1 MNILGT
7 FLDEW
12 KLNGRGTDSISDQ
25 VLNEWRTNMTSIQ
38 HKSQSSGHW
47 PLMSFFRSSLQ
58 RRLVVMIFCMAVFP
72 ILLSS
77 VISNFWFQRTLKK
90 STDRELKLSNVL
102 IAQRIEAELR
112 LIQETVGLTFRNF
125 DPRNPNSLN
134 PKAAVTDPD
143 SGKNEEDASILE
155 NVIKVI
161 QQGQKES
168 ADQPTISIR
177 QHLSDLILSKTLY
190 RALDFVD
197 LDGEYIEGYI
207 LDPSSPENWVKRP
220 PENAID
226 FSEDQGFKDF
236 QGLQNSGEW
245 REGNSTRIR
254 TFPMSGG
261 FPGTLISDVDAA
273 RDLQGKVVTPIIPV
287 IHIWA
292 LNRSFVR
299 GEDFRK
305 MRSRFGEFT
314 LVRVEINAREFFEKI
329 LKKNEVSTTTENYE
343 EVFVGLPDGDYFLH
357 PDADCIL
364 CSRSDHGGL
373 SWKNDFP
380 ELVERL
386 RNSESDVFFDTD
398 HGRVVAA
405 QKVNIDKND
414 RDREVVLIRSVP
426 IKDVLQAV
434 TNLRRLTVFLVL
446 IMLLI
451 VVPATLWITRGF
463 TRPIRALVAATDK
476 IAEGDLETDIPVR
489 AEDELGQLADSYEK
503 MKARIRNMIQYL
515 KDRQAVA
522 ESANK
527 AKSTFLANMSHE
539 LRTPLN
545 GILGYAQILK
555 QNPDLTPKQSEGVGV
570 ILRSGEHLLSLI
582 NDILDLSKVEAGR
595 MELHPVN
602 FSLYDLLDNLS
613 RIIELRARQKKIAFK
628 LIRSESLPDVVH
640 GDDSRLRQILMNL
653 LSNAVKF
660 TDHGEVVMIAR
671 MRGDKVHLEVA
682 DTGPGIPPEHL
693 EAIFSPFQQVGRV
706 DRMTEGTGLGLAISR
721 KLTQMLGG
729 ELKVKSEVGKGSRF
743 YFDIHLPEVTDAS
756 LMPQADTT
764 MFWMGT
770 ASKDT
775 GKLEA
780 ARNAAKDQHLII
792 GYEGPRL
799 KVMVVDDKTEN
810 RNILK
815 ELLTPLGFEVFEA
828 DDGEE
833 AVRLFNKEKPGLVLM
848 DLRMP
853 RCDGY
858 EATRRIRALD
868 DGKEPVIITVS
879 ASAFASNR
887 QDSLDAGAT
896 DFIPK
901 PVRRSLLL
909 ETIHQHFGI
918 QWVMKPAGTKAPQDD
933 TGTHAED
940 DGNSQSESAR
950 LPHGRICSSCIAY
963 IDQMSDLA
971 KKGNLKAIDTK
982 LNEMV
987 EALPQMSGFES
998 SLRPL
1003 VRGFKIKEINQMLQE
1018 IREDLLVRA
1027 DETKTQSSDITS
1039 LN

>member
-1 MNILGT
+1 
-7 FLDEW
+7 
-12 KLNGRGTDSISDQ
+12 
-25 VLNEWRTNMTSIQ
+25 MTSIQ

-90 STDRELKLSNVL
+90 STDRELKLSNAL

-112 LIQETVGLTFRNF
+112 LIQDTVGLTFINL
-125 DPRNPNSLN
+125 DPRNLSSSNPEVTNSK
-134 PKAAVTDPD
+134 PE
-143 SGKNEEDASILE
+143 GEEGNSSILD

-161 QQGQKES
+161 QQGQKYTEE
-168 ADQPTISIR
+168 QPVSSMR
-177 QHLSDLILSKTLY
+177 QHLNDLILSKTLY
-190 RALDFVD
+190 RALDFVNTN
-197 LDGEYIEGYI
+197 GEYIEGYI
-207 LDPSSPENWVKRP
+207 LDNSSSENWIKRP
-220 PENAID
+220 PEKNID
-226 FSEDQGFKDF
+226 FTTDQGFKDF
-236 QGLQNSGEW
+236 KDLHNPSG
-245 REGNSTRIR
+245 RS
-254 TFPMSGG
+254 FLMSRRL
-261 FPGTLISDVDAA
+261 PETLISDVDAA
-273 RDLQGKVVTPIIPV
+273 RDMDGKVIAPIIPV

-299 GEDFRK
+299 REG
-305 MRSRFGEFT
+305 SRFGGFT
-314 LVRVEINAREFFEKI
+314 FVRIEINAREFFEKI
-329 LKKNEVSTTTENYE
+329 LKKNEVSTTTENFE

-386 RNSESDVFFDTD
+386 RNTESDVFFDSN

-405 QKVNIDKND
+405 QKVVIDKND
-414 RDREVVLIRSVP
+414 REREVVLIRSVP

-463 TRPIRALVAATDK
+463 TKPIRALVAATDK

-595 MELHPVN
+595 MELHPVD

-660 TDHGEVVMIAR
+660 TDNGEVVMIAR

-682 DTGPGIPPEHL
+682 DTGPGIPMEHL

-756 LMPQADTT
+756 LMPQGDTT

-833 AVRLFNKEKPGLVLM
+833 AVRLFDKEKPGLVLM

-918 QWVMKPAGTKAPQDD
+918 QWVMKPAGKKVPQND
-933 TGTHAED
+933 TDTHSEH
-940 DGNSQSESAR
+940 DGHTQSESNR
-950 LPHGRICSSCIAY
+950 LPHGSICSGCIAY
-963 IDQMSDLA
+963 IDQMSELA
-971 KKGNLKAIDTK
+971 RRGNLKAIDTK

-987 EALPQMSGFES
+987 EALPQMSSFES

-1018 IREDLLVRA
+1018 IREELIAKVG
-1027 DETKTQSSDITS
+1027 ETEDS
-1039 LN
+1039 